1 MTSLRMLWSGLAAV
15 AGIAVLLG
23 ALGLRRPPAAPVPA
37 VPAPPA
43 PARQWRAPPPAPAP
57 TRADAAAPARIPLYG
72 RNGRIV
78 DLQGDDAATY
88 IARRNAA
95 ARTGDMRA
103 AYEIY
108 QAASVCAAA
117 ADPLPTF
124 ATDAERLQAE
134 AARRHVQT
142 LCAGVSAVQ
151 LQERMTFLAHA
162 ADAGNRDARID
173 FYMEG
178 PPGPMSDLDAR
189 TDDPQ
194 VQDWKRQALVYL
206 QQAGAQCDHFALS
219 LLANAYDLGQLV
231 PRDPRMTMA
240 YAIAAAAARH
250 VALTDAQLRA
260 RFGDELSGADFAAA
274 RRAGAVLA
282 RQDCPAGP

>member
-1 MTSLRMLWSGLAAV
+1 MLWSGLAAV

-23 ALGLRRPPAAPVPA
+23 ALGLRRPPAAPVRA

-57 TRADAAAPARIPLYG
+57 VPANAAAAPRIPLYG

-124 ATDAERLQAE
+124 ATDAGRLQAE
-134 AARRHVQT
+134 AARRHVQA

-194 VQDWKRQALVYL
+194 VQAWKRQALVYL

-240 YAIAAAAARH
+240 YAIAAAAARR

-274 RRAGAVLA
+274 RRDGAVLA
-282 RQDCPAGP
+282 RRDCPAGP

>member
-1 MTSLRMLWSGLAAV
+1 V
-15 AGIAVLLG
+15 
-23 ALGLRRPPAAPVPA
+23 
-37 VPAPPA
+37 
-43 PARQWRAPPPAPAP
+43 
-57 TRADAAAPARIPLYG
+57 RADAAAAPPRIPLYG

-124 ATDAERLQAE
+124 ATDAERIQAE
-134 AARRHVQT
+134 AARRHVQA

-151 LQERMTFLAHA
+151 LQERMTFLARA

-250 VALTDAQLRA
+250 VTLTDAQLRA

-274 RRAGAVLA
+274 LRAGAALA